1 MILMLVGIDEGVQS
15 IPKRVFLFAFAL
27 VSLLLQ
33 SNNKVEQGLTLRIK
47 AELVPHNYLDTLGT
61 QPEIQK
67 ARQKK
72 LLPFFL
78 SSVMSLSNMGPTADT
93 ITLVTIATNATQ
105 DLLRQTQ
112 GRGTVR
118 VKCIF

>member
-1 MILMLVGIDEGVQS
+1 MEEGS
-15 IPKRVFLFAFAL
+15 
-27 VSLLLQ
+27 
-33 SNNKVEQGLTLRIK
+33 TLRIK
-47 AELVPHNYLDTLGT
+47 AELVPHKYLDTLGGT

-78 SSVMSLSNMGPTADT
+78 SSVMSLSNMGLTADT
-93 ITLVTIATNATQ
+93 ITPVAIATNATQ